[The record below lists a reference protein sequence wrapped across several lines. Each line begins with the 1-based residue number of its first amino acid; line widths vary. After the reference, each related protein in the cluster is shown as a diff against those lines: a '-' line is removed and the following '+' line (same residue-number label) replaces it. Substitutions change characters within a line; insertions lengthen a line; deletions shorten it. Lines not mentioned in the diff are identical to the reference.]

1 LFEYCIYDEREST
14 ETTRR
19 NEEDGEAVQTIKTL
33 FNSYGGVHQ
42 FT

>member
-14 ETTRR
+14 KTTRR

-33 FNSYGGVHQ
+33 FNYYGRIC
-42 FT
+42 